1 MGRTGVQEKVR
12 VTLRDVMS
20 LLNAEPV
27 GSGFD
32 ESTAVETAGA
42 ADLMSD
48 VLAFVRVGAL
58 LLTGLTTPQ
67 VVYTAE
73 MADIKIVCFVR
84 GKKPSVET
92 AALAG
97 KKGIILIQTPLPM
110 FESCGRLYASGVKGC
125 AQR

>member
-1 MGRTGVQEKVR
+1 MGRTGVQEKAS

-20 LLNAEPV
+20 LLNAKAV
-27 GSGFD
+27 GGGID

-92 AALAG
+92 ATLAK
-97 KKGIILIQTPLPM
+97 KKGIILIQTPLAM